1 MYDER
6 DKNVIDNANV
16 TITDAEE
23 TKQEQKEAS
32 GMNSEEARNY
42 YYDEYTVN
50 LTFPL
55 AGIKF
60 QFGVTSNHGVI
71 IYSNFIG
78 EIIEN
83 YTQEELSKM
92 EIEIPSYIY
101 FVEEDSVNEYEKERV
116 YLIEATSEDGD
127 YEDAEDWKYV

>member
-42 YYDEYTVN
+42 YYDEYYRG
-50 LTFPL
+50 
-55 AGIKF
+55 A
-60 QFGVTSNHGVI
+60 Q
-71 IYSNFIG
+71 Y
-78 EIIEN
+78 
-83 YTQEELSKM
+83 QQ
-92 EIEIPSYIY
+92 
-101 FVEEDSVNEYEKERV
+101 
-116 YLIEATSEDGD
+116 A
-127 YEDAEDWKYV
+127 

>member
-42 YYDEYTVN
+42 YYDEYYRG
-50 LTFPL
+50 
-55 AGIKF
+55 A
-60 QFGVTSNHGVI
+60 Q
-71 IYSNFIG
+71 YQQA
-78 EIIEN
+78 
-83 YTQEELSKM
+83 QE
-92 EIEIPSYIY
+92 
-101 FVEEDSVNEYEKERV
+101 
-116 YLIEATSEDGD
+116 T
-127 YEDAEDWKYV
+127 